1 MTKKKEEK
9 PIVSLVERISVPI
22 SMVEPN
28 PWNPNV
34 QDAEIYRV
42 LAESLKEE
50 GFGEP
55 LLVRWLE
62 ESEKYQIVN
71 GEHRYRLALET
82 NMPYVPVAVVK
93 MDDLNAKLATI
104 RRNKT
109 RGGLDTIKT
118 AGILSDMRKRM
129 TDDEITMR
137 LGYSSEE
144 LNEMSSILNQP
155 ILVYGGATAGMP
167 EKYEIEVPQE
177 SAKFLDDSLINL
189 AGKRV
194 ARFEGRPSRKA
205 RGLVKALE
213 MVTGKVT
220 VAVEPPVTGRE
231 DAEETD

>member
-1 MTKKKEEK
+1 MAKKEEL
-9 PIVSLVERISVPI
+9 PEVSLVERAIVPI
-22 SMVEPN
+22 GEVEPN

-42 LAESLKEE
+42 LAQSLNEE

-55 LLVRWLE
+55 VLVRRIE
-62 ESEKYQIVN
+62 GGKYQIIN
-71 GEHRYRLALET
+71 GEHRYRLALESG
-82 NMPYVPVAVVK
+82 MPEIPVAIVE

-129 TDDEITMR
+129 NDDEITMR

-144 LNEMSSILNQP
+144 LNEMTTLMNQP
-155 ILVYGGATAGMP
+155 ILPYGNTNPGMP
-167 EKYEIEVPQE
+167 EKYEIELPQQT
-177 SAKFLDDSLINL
+177 AKSLDDTLIAL

-194 ARFEGRPSRKA
+194 QRFEGRPARKS
-205 RGLVKALE
+205 RGLVRALE
-213 MVTGKVT
+213 IVTGKSP
-220 VAVEPPVTGRE
+220 AKEADE
-231 DAEETD
+231 DAQEAD

>member
-1 MTKKKEEK
+1 MAKKPEEK
-9 PIVSLVERISVPI
+9 PEVTLVQRTSVPI
-22 SMVEPN
+22 EQVEPN

-55 LLVRWLE
+55 ILVRWVDDLG
-62 ESEKYQIVN
+62 KYQIIN

-82 NMPYVPVAVVK
+82 GMPYVPIAIVQ
-93 MDDLNAKLATI
+93 MDELNAKLATI

-118 AGILSDMRKRM
+118 AGLLSDMRKRL

-137 LGYSSEE
+137 LGYSTEE
-144 LNEMSSILNQP
+144 LDEMTTLMNQP
-155 ILVYGGATAGMP
+155 LLPYGNTNPGMP

-194 ARFEGRPSRKA
+194 QRFEGRPARKA
-205 RGLVKALE
+205 RGLVRALE
-213 MVTGKVT
+213 IVTGKPSQTEEV
-220 VAVEPPVTGRE
+220 
-231 DAEETD
+231 DAEESDG